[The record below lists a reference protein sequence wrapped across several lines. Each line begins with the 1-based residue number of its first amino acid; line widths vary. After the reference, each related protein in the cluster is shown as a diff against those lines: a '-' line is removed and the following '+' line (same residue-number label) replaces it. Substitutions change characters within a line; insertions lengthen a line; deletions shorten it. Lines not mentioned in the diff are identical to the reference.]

1 MKIDCQKLDIAIANE
16 RLMFK
21 EVSSKAGISYEC
33 LTKIRNGTRN
43 PKPSTVG
50 KIAKALNVDVRDI
63 IQEEGE

>member
-1 MKIDCQKLDIAIANE
+1 MTIDNAKLSIAMANE
-16 RLMFK
+16 GLLYK
-21 EVSSKAGISYEC
+21 DLCQKAGIHEVT
-33 LTKIRNGTRN
+33 LRQIRKGSRN